1 MGLPKRIFVVDD
13 EPVIAMSLALILRG
27 NGMAVESFT
36 RSTDALEA
44 ARLAP
49 PDLLLSDVLM
59 PVLSGVELARAI
71 TELRPDCKVLLFSGQ
86 AGVMDLYDGSDG
98 KGRFPMLA
106 KPVHPEEILQAIA
119 AMGFGPE
126 GRGAQISG

>member
-1 MGLPKRIFVVDD
+1 MTLPKRIFVVDD
-13 EPVIAMSLALILRG
+13 EPVIAMSLALILRS
-27 NGMAVESFT
+27 NGMTVESFT

-71 TELRPDCKVLLFSGQ
+71 TELKPECKVLLFSGQ
-86 AGVMDLYDGSDG
+86 AGVMDLYEGGDS

-106 KPVHPEEILQAIA
+106 KPVHPQEILQAIA
-119 AMGFGPE
+119 AMGFEFDGK
-126 GRGAQISG
+126 GGG